1 MLKNDLLYRV
11 FKVKKKSC
19 LLSNAKVQKLMFFI
33 TIGIVAILVAFLT
46 YQQCMAVETGIRRYH
61 SDTGLHL
68 DIARLQIER
77 NETRSAYSFLHVIMN
92 GFLQVTNMSW
102 QGASVLT
109 ACILASCIV
118 ATILLVCLWYTCL
131 YKMKPNAKIYFLSLT
146 SVFVSMII
154 LRYGQTISPNVWHN
168 PTLILSRPF
177 SIVVILCVYLV
188 WKNHN
193 EGKSVT
199 KYLWIN
205 SIFAVL
211 SVWAKPSFLSTF
223 LPTLCVFLFI
233 ELFCTKGKS
242 FLISFKLGVSF
253 VPILFVLGCQY
264 YLLYMQ
270 KSEDNAI
277 AIGGGAPVG
286 IWLLL
291 RGMLT
296 SSAFFLA
303 GWIILLLYKKTSK
316 EFLAFSGLWYAISMW
331 VRYALRETGSR
342 TNDGNFTWGYIIML
356 FCVFVFVSGELFIK
370 PTPTSGRKIPKP
382 VMFGIAGLYG
392 LHLIYGLYYFVR
404 MLNGVSYEA
413 GGTIFLNI

>member
-1 MLKNDLLYRV
+1 
-11 FKVKKKSC
+11 
-19 LLSNAKVQKLMFFI
+19 MFFI

-61 SDTGLHL
+61 SDTGLHMKEAERYDAAETYSL
-68 DIARLQIER
+68 LHIILHFFLQI
-77 NETRSAYSFLHVIMN
+77 
-92 GFLQVTNMSW
+92 TNMSW
-102 QGASVLT
+102 QWASVLT
-109 ACILASCIV
+109 ACLLSSCIV
-118 ATILLVCLWYTCL
+118 ITILLVCLWFTRI
-131 YKMKPNAKIYFLSLT
+131 YKMKPNTKIYFFSVT

-154 LRYGQTISPNVWHN
+154 LRYGKTMSPNVWHN
-168 PTLILSRPF
+168 STLIFSRPF
-177 SIVVILCVYLV
+177 SIMVVLCVYQI
-188 WKNHN
+188 WKNYK
-193 EGKSVT
+193 EGKSAT

-205 SIFAVL
+205 SIFSVL
-211 SVWAKPSFLSTF
+211 SIWAKPSFLSTF

-242 FLISFKLGVSF
+242 FLISFKLGISF
-253 VPILFVLGCQY
+253 VPILLVLGYQY

-270 KSEDNAI
+270 KNEDNAI
-277 AIGGGAPVG
+277 AIGGGTPID
-286 IWLLL
+286 IWLML

-303 GWIILLLYKKTSK
+303 GWLILLLYKKTSK
-316 EFLAFSGLWYAISMW
+316 EFLTFSGLWYAISMW

-342 TNDGNFTWGYIIML
+342 ANDGNFTWGYIIML
-356 FCVFVFVSGELFIK
+356 FCVFAFVSGELFIK